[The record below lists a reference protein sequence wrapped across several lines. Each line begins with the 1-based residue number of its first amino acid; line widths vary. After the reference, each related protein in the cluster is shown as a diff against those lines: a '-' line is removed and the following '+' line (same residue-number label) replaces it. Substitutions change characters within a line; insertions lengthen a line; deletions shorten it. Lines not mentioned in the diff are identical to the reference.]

1 MQLKPFLLDAWLD
14 QYEHDIEFNLAASTG
29 PTWTV
34 NDILAL
40 ADDETRHR
48 FLNHNLVYSR
58 PAGADSLREAIA
70 EMQRVP
76 VEAVQIVTGASE
88 ALVALMWLAAEPGA
102 NVIIPLPGFTTFSAL
117 PESLGLE
124 TRFYRVRRE
133 NGFRIDPDEIKR
145 LADSKTKLILVNSPH
160 NPTGA
165 TIGDG
170 EMEALHDFTAE
181 RGIQLVS
188 DEVYHPIYHG
198 RPTKSAARLPHATVI
213 ADLSKAFSI
222 AGVRTGWMIE
232 HDAQRRQQYWTARAY
247 FSICNTTTGEILSE
261 IAIRKRDVVLG
272 KTQEAATRN
281 LKLLERF
288 MADHRDVLGWIPP
301 QGGMTAFPWLVSGEN
316 APPVLPGR
324 HRAWNPAGSRRLLR
338 CALAFPPGLCRRR
351 RQFLQGARPL
361 RSIRKELVGEDGHSM
376 TGNLLRRDQQ
386 YLIVVIPTAERS
398 GGGGICFRAYA
409 GKRSASKLIQKSCD
423 QAPRCNPFHQSRT
436 RDFAVF
442 PRTTS
447 GLRCRRTARRRSGL
461 RRVSGCPLLVWQ
473 ADAMTI

>member
-1 MQLKPFLLDAWLD
+1 MRLKPFLLDTWLD

-29 PTWTV
+29 PSWTV
-34 NDILAL
+34 NDILSL
-40 ADDETRHR
+40 ADDETRQR
-48 FLNHNLVYSR
+48 FLNHKLVYGR
-58 PAGADSLREAIA
+58 PAGADTLREAIA
-70 EMQRVP
+70 EMQHVP

-102 NVIIPLPGFTTFSAL
+102 NVILPLPGFTTFSAL

-124 TRFYRVRRE
+124 TRFYGVRRE
-133 NGFRIDPDEIKR
+133 TGFRIDLDEIKR

-165 TIGDG
+165 TIGDR
-170 EMEALHDFTAE
+170 EMEPLHDFTAE

-198 RPTKSAARLPHATVI
+198 RQTKSASRLPHATVI

-222 AGVRTGWMIE
+222 AGVRTGWIIE

-316 APPVLPGR
+316 DRPFCQAATERGILLAPGDCFDEPSHFRLGFAATGDNFSKALDRFGAFVKS
-324 HRAWNPAGSRRLLR
+324 WPA
-338 CALAFPPGLCRRR
+338 
-351 RQFLQGARPL
+351 
-361 RSIRKELVGEDGHSM
+361 KMV
-376 TGNLLRRDQQ
+376 
-386 YLIVVIPTAERS
+386 TA
-398 GGGGICFRAYA
+398 
-409 GKRSASKLIQKSCD
+409 
-423 QAPRCNPFHQSRT
+423 
-436 RDFAVF
+436 
-442 PRTTS
+442 
-447 GLRCRRTARRRSGL
+447 
-461 RRVSGCPLLVWQ
+461 
-473 ADAMTI
+473 

>member
-76 VEAVQIVTGASE
+76 VESVQIVTGASE

-124 TRFYRVRRE
+124 TRVYRV
-133 NGFRIDPDEIKR
+133 
-145 LADSKTKLILVNSPH
+145 
-160 NPTGA
+160 
-165 TIGDG
+165 
-170 EMEALHDFTAE
+170 
-181 RGIQLVS
+181 
-188 DEVYHPIYHG
+188 
-198 RPTKSAARLPHATVI
+198 
-213 ADLSKAFSI
+213 
-222 AGVRTGWMIE
+222 
-232 HDAQRRQQYWTARAY
+232 RRQQYWTARAY

-272 KTQEAATRN
+272 KTQEAASRN

-301 QGGMTAFPWLVSGEN
+301 QGGMTAFPWLVSGESDRRFCQAATEHGILL
-316 APPVLPGR
+316 APGDCFDVPSHFRLGF
-324 HRAWNPAGSRRLLR
+324 AAAGDNFSK
-338 CALAFPPGLCRRR
+338 ALDRFGAFVK
-351 RQFLQGARPL
+351 
-361 RSIRKELVGEDGHSM
+361 SW
-376 TGNLLRRDQQ
+376 
-386 YLIVVIPTAERS
+386 TA
-398 GGGGICFRAYA
+398 
-409 GKRSASKLIQKSCD
+409 KM
-423 QAPRCNPFHQSRT
+423 
-436 RDFAVF
+436 V
-442 PRTTS
+442 
-447 GLRCRRTARRRSGL
+447 TA
-461 RRVSGCPLLVWQ
+461 
-473 ADAMTI
+473 

>member
-1 MQLKPFLLDAWLD
+1 MQFKPFLLDAWID

-40 ADDETRHR
+40 ADNETRHR
-48 FLNHNLVYSR
+48 FLNHKLVYGH

-70 EMQRVP
+70 EMQSVP

-88 ALVALMWLAAEPGA
+88 ALLALMWLAAEPGA
-102 NVIIPLPGFTTFSAL
+102 NVILPLPGFTTFSAL

-145 LADSKTKLILVNSPH
+145 LADSKTKLILINSPH

-170 EMEALHDFTAE
+170 EMEALHEFTAE

-198 RPTKSAARLPHATVI
+198 RQTKSAARLPHATVI

-247 FSICNTTTGEILSE
+247 FSISNTTTGEILSE
-261 IAIRKRDVVLG
+261 IAVRKRDAVLG
-272 KTQEAATRN
+272 KTQEIATRN
-281 LKLLERF
+281 LKLLEGF
-288 MADHRDVLGWIPP
+288 MAEHRDVLGWIPP
-301 QGGMTAFPWLVSGEN
+301 QGGMTAFPWLVSGED
-316 APPVLPGR
+316 
-324 HRAWNPAGSRRLLR
+324 
-338 CALAFPPGLCRRR
+338 
-351 RQFLQGARPL
+351 ARPFCQAATE
-361 RSIRKELVGEDGHSM
+361 REI
-376 TGNLLRRDQQ
+376 LLAPGDCFDAPSHFRLGFAAAGDNFSKALDRFGAF
-386 YLIVVIPTAERS
+386 VKSWPAKMATA
-398 GGGGICFRAYA
+398 
-409 GKRSASKLIQKSCD
+409 
-423 QAPRCNPFHQSRT
+423 
-436 RDFAVF
+436 
-442 PRTTS
+442 
-447 GLRCRRTARRRSGL
+447 
-461 RRVSGCPLLVWQ
+461 
-473 ADAMTI
+473 

>member
-1 MQLKPFLLDAWLD
+1 MRQAPHARRQHPVRRRPLRMPRRLRV
-14 QYEHDIEFNLAASTG
+14 ELAARG
-29 PTWTV
+29 LLQDRVPDGAHDRDPGDAEDPRPHRAAAARRRRGRLGLGLGLGLRLGVGVGVRVGLRAARRGRRAQERGHRRRRRRLVMRPTWTV
-34 NDILAL
+34 NDILTL

-48 FLNHNLVYSR
+48 FLNHNLVYGR

-76 VEAVQIVTGASE
+76 VEEVQIVTGASE

-102 NVIIPLPGFTTFSAL
+102 NVVIPLPGFTTFSAL

-198 RPTKSAARLPHATVI
+198 RQTKSAARLPHATVI

-232 HDAQRRQQYWTARAY
+232 KFFQPGFSGSAQSGRESSNSRCSLITRSRRGSVTRHALHRIPGCLVSQHLHARGESETCPQPTAM
-247 FSICNTTTGEILSE
+247 L
-261 IAIRKRDVVLG
+261 LP
-272 KTQEAATRN
+272 AATRS
-281 LKLLERF
+281 
-288 MADHRDVLGWIPP
+288 WP
-301 QGGMTAFPWLVSGEN
+301 QK
-316 APPVLPGR
+316 
-324 HRAWNPAGSRRLLR
+324 PARLLYR
-338 CALAFPPGLCRRR
+338 LSR
-351 RQFLQGARPL
+351 RPL
-361 RSIRKELVGEDGHSM
+361 RPL
-376 TGNLLRRDQQ
+376 
-386 YLIVVIPTAERS
+386 
-398 GGGGICFRAYA
+398 
-409 GKRSASKLIQKSCD
+409 QK
-423 QAPRCNPFHQSRT
+423 
-436 RDFAVF
+436 
-442 PRTTS
+442 
-447 GLRCRRTARRRSGL
+447 RSGL
-461 RRVSGCPLLVWQ
+461 GLLQIAAGQDGRANSQGNHGWKWKDVDLT
-473 ADAMTI
+473 ADDTLPPAK